1 LDLRSPVEQITRTSY
16 ALFLIVNDAKIKLTK
31 HHWGDKQIP
40 IKNIIV
46 MINEKPKEDF
56 KYVKVKSLKEL
67 NNYLTYFDPIFSE
80 EEVDRIAR
88 YLIEIQN

>member
-1 LDLRSPVEQITRTSY
+1 MNRSRGQ
-16 ALFLIVNDAKIKLTK
+16 VNDAKIKLTE
-31 HHWGDKQIP
+31 HQCGNKQIP

-67 NNYLTYFDPIFSE
+67 NKYITYFEPIFTE
-80 EEVDRIAR
+80 DEVDRISK
-88 YLIEIQN
+88 YLIRIQD